1 MADHHLLLPVQLVA
15 VVLLLKAYH
24 NHKAVLVVAEMVVY
38 ILHRVLMELLEQPI
52 KVAVVVVELINL
64 ELEHQEQVDQE
75 SLLLKNQ
82 LLKQHQAVG
91 I

>member
-1 MADHHLLLPVQLVA
+1 MQVE

-38 ILHRVLMELLEQPI
+38 IHQQEQMELQEQPI
-52 KVAVVVVELINL
+52 KVVAVVAELINL
-64 ELEHQEQVDQE
+64 ELEHQEQVVQE
-75 SLLLKNQ
+75 SSLSKNQ
-82 LLKQHQAVG
+82 LLKQHQVCG

>member
-1 MADHHLLLPVQLVA
+1 MQVA

-38 ILHRVLMELLEQPI
+38 IHQQEQMELQEQPI
-52 KVAVVVVELINL
+52 KVVAVVAELINL